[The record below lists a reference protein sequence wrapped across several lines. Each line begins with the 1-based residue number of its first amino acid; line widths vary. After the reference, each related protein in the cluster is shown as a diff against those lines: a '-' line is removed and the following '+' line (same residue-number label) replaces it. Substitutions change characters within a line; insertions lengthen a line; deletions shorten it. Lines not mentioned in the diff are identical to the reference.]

1 MHLQKPDTRMVDAD
15 LLSVSEEYQR
25 EMIVPHINEMEKNF
39 DAEAFGLPLAGER
52 DDGSLWLV
60 DGFQRVSMARKLG
73 IRRVPC
79 EVMKSK
85 GVQHEAALFRKR
97 ARRRNLSA
105 CQLFKALFAEGNT
118 EAQQILLVVN
128 DVGLNVAGMA
138 QVKRGGSIGCIK
150 SCRDAFKLGGADHLS
165 LVLTTL
171 KRAWGGGHDNA
182 YHQAMVGGLSLFLF
196 RYHGEVDV
204 RRLTSKMASQSPAHV
219 LGQAQPF
226 KLMHG
231 GSRDK
236 AVGHAFKAYYDLGL
250 RKKLPPWTDGEDE
263 AGGPEEAVA

>member
-1 MHLQKPDTRMVDAD
+1 MHLHKPDTRMVDVD
-15 LLSVSEEYQR
+15 SLNVSEEYQR
-25 EMIVPHINEMEKNF
+25 EMIIPHVNEMERNF

-73 IRRVPC
+73 IKRVPC
-79 EVMKSK
+79 EVVKSR
-85 GVQHEAALFRKR
+85 GVEHEAALFRKR
-97 ARRRNLSA
+97 AKRRNLSA
-105 CQLFKALFAEGNT
+105 CQLFKALVAEGND
-118 EAQQILLVVN
+118 EAKQILAVVN

-171 KRAWGGGHDNA
+171 KRAWGGGHENA

-236 AVGHAFKAYYDLGL
+236 AVGHAFKAYYDIGL
-250 RKKLPPWTDGEDE
+250 RKKLPAWDQGAEE
-263 AGGPEEAVA
+263 PELQEAVA

>member
-1 MHLQKPDTRMVDAD
+1 MVDAD

>member
-1 MHLQKPDTRMVDAD
+1 MHLHKPDTRMVDVDD
-15 LLSVSEEYQR
+15 LNVSEEYQR

-39 DAEAFGLPLAGER
+39 DPEAFGLPLAGER

-73 IRRVPC
+73 IKRVPC
-79 EVMKSK
+79 EIVKSN

-105 CQLFKALFAEGNT
+105 CQLFKALVAEGD
-118 EAQQILLVVN
+118 EQARQILAVVN

-138 QVKRGGSIGCIK
+138 QSRRGGTLGCIK
-150 SCRDAFKLGGADHLS
+150 SCRDAFRLGGAEHLS

-171 KRAWGGGHDNA
+171 KRAWGGGHENA

-196 RYHGEVDV
+196 RYHGEVDM
-204 RRLTSKMASQSPAHV
+204 RRLTNKMAAESPAHV
-219 LGQAQPF
+219 LGQAKPF

-236 AVGHAFKAYYDLGL
+236 AVGHAFKAYYEMGL
-250 RKKLPPWTDGEDE
+250 RKKLPQWEDVEDE
-263 AGGPEEAVA
+263 SSVEEAVA

>member
-1 MHLQKPDTRMVDAD
+1 MHLHKPDTRMVDVD
-15 LLSVSEEYQR
+15 LLNVSVEYQR

-52 DDGSLWLV
+52 DDASLWLV

-85 GVQHEAALFRKR
+85 GVEHEAALFRKR
-97 ARRRNLSA
+97 AKRRNLSA
-105 CQLFKALFAEGNT
+105 CQLFKALVAEGND
-118 EAQQILLVVN
+118 EAKQILAVVN
-128 DVGLNVAGMA
+128 DAGLNVAGMSHTR
-138 QVKRGGSIGCIK
+138 RGGTIACIK
-150 SCRDAFKLGGADHLS
+150 SCRDAFKLGGGEHLS
-165 LVLTTL
+165 LVLMTL
-171 KRAWGGGHDNA
+171 KRAWGNGHENA
-182 YHQAMVGGLSLFLF
+182 YHQAMVDGLSLFLF
-196 RYHGEVDV
+196 RYHGEVDI
-204 RRLTSKMASQSPAHV
+204 RRLTGKMATESPLHV
-219 LGQAQPF
+219 LGQAKPF

-231 GSRDK
+231 GSRGK

-263 AGGPEEAVA
+263 AGGLEEAVA

>member
-1 MHLQKPDTRMVDAD
+1 MHLHKPDTRMVDVD
-15 LLSVSEEYQR
+15 ELNVSDEYQR

-52 DDGSLWLV
+52 EDGSLWLV

-79 EVMKSK
+79 EIVKSQ

-105 CQLFKALFAEGNT
+105 CQLFKALVAEGDE
-118 EAQQILLVVN
+118 EAQQILRIVN
-128 DVGLNVAGMA
+128 AAGLNVAGMA
-138 QVKRGGSIGCIK
+138 QSRRGGSIACIK
-150 SCRDAFKLGGADHLS
+150 SCRDAFKLGGAEHLS

-171 KRAWGGGHDNA
+171 KRAWGGGHENA
-182 YHQAMVGGLSLFLF
+182 YHQAMVDGLSLFLF
-196 RYHGEVDV
+196 RYQGEVDI
-204 RRLTSKMASQSPAHV
+204 RRLTGKMASESPLHV
-219 LGQAQPF
+219 LGQAKPF

-231 GSRDK
+231 GSRGK

-250 RKKLPPWTDGEDE
+250 RKKLPPWSDKDDSTQV
-263 AGGPEEAVA
+263 EEAVA

>member
-1 MHLQKPDTRMVDAD
+1 MVDAD

-263 AGGPEEAVA
+263 AGGSEEAVA